1 MYWDKLIGGIDEAG
15 RGSIIGPL
23 LIAGISIMK
32 SKIPKLLSIG
42 VKDSKL
48 LTPKARESLYQFIID
63 IADSICVYRIECDEI
78 DKNVFFKNLNKMEA
92 EVMAIVI
99 NNIQADPIY
108 VDSCDVNPLRFKEN
122 IERRIALSRKLYCLH
137 RADVL
142 NGVVAAASIIA
153 KVERDRALQEIR
165 NIYPEIGSGYPSDSN
180 TMNFIKMWIARYG
193 QAPQFAR
200 KSWKPLKNMLQNYI

>member
-1 MYWDKLIGGIDEAG
+1 VYWDKLIGGIDEAG

-32 SKIPKLLSIG
+32 SEIPKLQSIG

-48 LTPKARESLYQFIID
+48 LTQKARDKLYQFIID

-78 DKNVFFKNLNKMEA
+78 DKNVFLKNLNKMEA
-92 EVMAIVI
+92 EVMAIVV
-99 NNIQADPIY
+99 NNIQAETIY

-122 IERRIALSRKLYCLH
+122 IERRIASSPKLYCLH
-137 RADVL
+137 RADVV

-153 KVERDRALQEIR
+153 KVERDSALQEIR
-165 NIYPEIGSGYPSDSN
+165 NVYPEIGSGYPSDSN